1 MAFDGKSLAILVLV
15 GFIVY
20 ILFFSPKNSPFSLEI
35 TGAPIDGGDGEGVE
49 HAMEQK
55 RAPKQMKTTGNNL
68 AEPVATAS
76 GAPAPVAEPQTAKES
91 FTPETSSSL
100 ISGSLLPKE
109 VPVTDDFGQF
119 STEAILSNQNY
130 LDPRAQIGYPETVGG
145 TLRNANLQIRS
156 EPMNP
161 RDPVSIWNLST
172 IAPEKMRPQF
182 EIEQDKEYA

>member
-15 GFIVY
+15 GFIIY

-35 TGAPIDGGDGEGVE
+35 KGAPLDGSDENVVE

-55 RAPKQMKTTGNNL
+55 RAPKQMKTTG
-68 AEPVATAS
+68 ADMAS
-76 GAPAPVAEPQTAKES
+76 PDAPTPTKAPVTTTATTSSSSES
-91 FTPETSSSL
+91 FTPETASL
-100 ISGSLLPKE
+100 SGSLLPKE
-109 VPVTDDFGQF
+109 VPITDDFGQF

-156 EPMNP
+156 EPANP

-172 IAPEKMRPQF
+172 ITPEKMRPQF
-182 EIEQDKEYA
+182 ELEQDKEYA

>member
-35 TGAPIDGGDGEGVE
+35 SGAPIDGASDDVVE
-49 HAMEQK
+49 HALETK
-55 RAPKQMKTTGNNL
+55 HSPKQMKMTGESVDE
-68 AEPVATAS
+68 AAPSAAPPQVTDSPAVVPS
-76 GAPAPVAEPQTAKES
+76 GA
-91 FTPETSSSL
+91 
-100 ISGSLLPKE
+100 LLPKE
-109 VPVTDDFGQF
+109 VPVSDDFGQF
-119 STEAILSNQNY
+119 STEAILSGQNY

-156 EPMNP
+156 EPSNP

-172 IAPEKMRPQF
+172 IVADKMRPQF
-182 EIEQDKEYA
+182 ELEQDKEFA

>member
-35 TGAPIDGGDGEGVE
+35 SGAPIDGSDDGAVNNAVE
-49 HAMEQK
+49 TK
-55 RAPKQMKTTGNNL
+55 NSPKQMKMTGDSVDKAPSL
-68 AEPVATAS
+68 PPVESSPSEIPS
-76 GAPAPVAEPQTAKES
+76 GA
-91 FTPETSSSL
+91 
-100 ISGSLLPKE
+100 LLPKE
-109 VPVTDDFGQF
+109 VPVSDDFGQF
-119 STEAILSNQNY
+119 STEAILSGQNY

-156 EPMNP
+156 EPANP

-172 IAPEKMRPQF
+172 IVADKMRPQF
-182 EIEQDKEYA
+182 ELEQDKEFA

>member
-35 TGAPIDGGDGEGVE
+35 TGAPIDGGDGVE

-68 AEPVATAS
+68 SGPVETTS
-76 GAPAPVAEPQTAKES
+76 GAPAPVAETQNKES

-100 ISGSLLPKE
+100 LSGSLLPKE

-172 IAPEKMRPQF
+172 IVPEKMRPQF
-182 EIEQDKEYA
+182 ELEQDKEYA

>member
-20 ILFFSPKNSPFSLEI
+20 ILFFSPKNSTFRVELD
-35 TGAPIDGGDGEGVE
+35 GAPLDVDETSAKSVDT
-49 HAMEQK
+49 K
-55 RAPKQMKTTGNNL
+55 TAPKQMKMTGSDVDQAAQN
-68 AEPVATAS
+68 VATM
-76 GAPAPVAEPQTAKES
+76 GADIV
-91 FTPETSSSL
+91 SSA
-100 ISGSLLPKE
+100 LLPKE

-119 STEAILSNQNY
+119 STDAILSGQNY

-156 EPMNP
+156 EPANP

-172 IAPEKMRPQF
+172 ITPDNMRPLF
-182 EIEQDKEYA
+182 ELQQDKEFA